1 MEKNNKTSI
10 KMYKDS
16 VQQKMQ
22 QKVLQQV
29 DNNYIKLLIKRFVF
43 TKLVESLY

>member
-16 VQQKMQ
+16 VQQKKQ
-22 QKVLQQV
+22 QKVLQKV
-29 DNNYIKLLIKRFVF
+29 DKNYIKLLIKRFVF
-43 TKLVESLY
+43 TKPVESLY

>member
-16 VQQKMQ
+16 VQQKKQ
-22 QKVLQQV
+22 QKVQQKV
-29 DNNYIKLLIKRFVF
+29 DNNYIKLLIK
-43 TKLVESLY
+43 